1 MTSKRDRAR
10 IWIAAMKPGTRIGQ
24 NEKILGIY
32 THFLYSW
39 LALMFLGKDKTTGNE
54 RKILKDLVTFTPDPL
69 ILKIHTAMSHN
80 IAELAKLRVRNEDPR
95 GGNTGFEEADK
106 LTAELSGGNPRQIID
121 ATLQLLYVVRCNLFH
136 ADKSMDDVRDNQVM
150 FYASTITKN
159 ISWTLVE
166 ELP

>member
-1 MTSKRDRAR
+1 MTSKRDIAR
-10 IWIAAMKPGTRIGQ
+10 TWIAAMKPGSRIGQ

-54 RKILKDLVTFTPDPL
+54 RKILKDLVALTPDPL
-69 ILKIHTAMSHN
+69 ISKIYTAMSYN
-80 IAELAKLRVRNEDPR
+80 ITELAKLRVRNEEPR
-95 GGNTGFEEADK
+95 GQNSGYEEADK
-106 LTAELSGGNPRQIID
+106 LNQELSGGNPRQIID
-121 ATLQLLYVVRCNLFH
+121 ATFQLLYVIRCNLFH
-136 ADKSMDDVRDNQVM
+136 ADKSMGDTRDNLVM
-150 FYASTITKN
+150 FYASAITKN